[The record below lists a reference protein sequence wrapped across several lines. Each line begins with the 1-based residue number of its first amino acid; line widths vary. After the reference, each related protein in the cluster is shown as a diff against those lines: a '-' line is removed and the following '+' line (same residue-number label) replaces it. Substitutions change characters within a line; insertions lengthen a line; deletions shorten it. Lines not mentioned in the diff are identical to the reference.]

1 MLAYNWARTQKQDMI
16 LVTNALIHNHFF
28 AVELLLLSPAVYVF
42 FSFFGVG
49 VVGIIQAIK
58 RFFQELDGYVIGYLQ
73 SEFNYRPRALKLS
86 GIACSLLQGQP
97 GFEFPSPLL

>member
-1 MLAYNWARTQKQDMI
+1 MKVRKDMLEYNWARTQKQDMI
-16 LVTNALIHNHFF
+16 LVTNALIHSHFF

-58 RFFQELDGYVIGYLQ
+58 RFFQELDGYVMGLNVGDKA
-73 SEFNYRPRALKLS
+73 SSRGNTRS
-86 GIACSLLQGQP
+86 P
-97 GFEFPSPLL
+97 GTC

>member
-1 MLAYNWARTQKQDMI
+1 M
-16 LVTNALIHNHFF
+16 F
-28 AVELLLLSPAVYVF
+28 F

-73 SEFNYRPRALKLS
+73 SEFNYRVNLEEAK
-86 GIACSLLQGQP
+86 SLVA
-97 GFEFPSPLL
+97 

>member
-1 MLAYNWARTQKQDMI
+1 MLAYNWARTEKQDMI

-49 VVGIIQAIK
+49 VVGIIQAIN
-58 RFFQELDGYVIGYLQ
+58 RFFQELDGYVMWMKVGDK
-73 SEFNYRPRALKLS
+73 SSSRGNTRN
-86 GIACSLLQGQP
+86 P
-97 GFEFPSPLL
+97 GTC

>member
-1 MLAYNWARTQKQDMI
+1 MLAYNWARTEKQDMI

-58 RFFQELDGYVIGYLQ
+58 RFFQELDGYVMWMKVGGKT
-73 SEFNYRPRALKLS
+73 SSRGNTRS
-86 GIACSLLQGQP
+86 P
-97 GFEFPSPLL
+97 GTC